1 MAVKKAKTQ
10 ARPQNR
16 INKQKEMEQRKIK
29 RRRKKIVVT
38 LFIAIVVGISA
49 YFSMSPTFKI
59 QTVTVNGNAQLS
71 REKIMEIAG
80 IKIGDN
86 IFSKI
91 GIVLKVKLKCS
102 DEEDYVLTKLGS
114 YSYCSS
120 EICEKD
126 VNKKDTNG

>member
-49 YFSMSPTFKI
+49 YFSMSQTFKI
-59 QTVTVNGNAQLS
+59 
-71 REKIMEIAG
+71 
-80 IKIGDN
+80 
-86 IFSKI
+86 
-91 GIVLKVKLKCS
+91 
-102 DEEDYVLTKLGS
+102 
-114 YSYCSS
+114 
-120 EICEKD
+120 
-126 VNKKDTNG
+126 